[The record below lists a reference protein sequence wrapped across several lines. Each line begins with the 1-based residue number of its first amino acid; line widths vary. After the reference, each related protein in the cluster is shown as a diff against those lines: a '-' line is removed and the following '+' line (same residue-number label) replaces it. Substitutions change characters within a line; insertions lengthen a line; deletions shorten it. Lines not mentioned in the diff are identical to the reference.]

1 MEKRIPHVPLVRVLE
16 LAAAGRVR
24 ATMTAFRDA
33 DLLGLGRPEMIDIIL
48 QLEKVDFYKS
58 MTTYGD
64 HTTWQDVYRPMS
76 VVGRLYIKL
85 TVADDVL
92 IVSFK
97 EM

>member
-1 MEKRIPHVPLVRVLE
+1 MEKLIPHVPLARVLE

-33 DLLGLGRPEMIDIIL
+33 DRLGLGRPEMIDIIL

-64 HTTWQDVYRPMS
+64 HTIWQDVYRPIS
-76 VVGRLYIKL
+76 NVGPLYIKL

-92 IVSFK
+92 IISFK

>member
-1 MEKRIPHVPLVRVLE
+1 MEKRIPHVPLVKVLE
-16 LAAAGRVR
+16 LAADGRVR
-24 ATMTAFRDA
+24 ATMTAYRGA
-33 DLLGLGRPEMIDIIL
+33 DRLGFGRPEMIDIIRR
-48 QLEKVDFYKS
+48 LEKVDFYKS

-64 HTTWQDVYRPMS
+64 HTIWQDVYRPLS
-76 VVGRLYIKL
+76 DVGRLYIKL

>member
-1 MEKRIPHVPLVRVLE
+1 MEKRTSHMPLGRVLE

-33 DLLGLGRPEMIDIIL
+33 DRLGFGKPEMIDIIL
-48 QLEKVDFYKS
+48 RLEKVDFYKS

-64 HTTWQDVYRPMS
+64 HTIWQDVYRPMS
-76 VVGRLYIKL
+76 DVGRLYIKL
-85 TVADDVL
+85 TVVDDVL